1 MDNWGAFIFF
11 AGWCFIALVYVFL
24 MVPETAGH
32 SLEELDRIF
41 EGSWFMAFR
50 SKAGTGTTVIEGR
63 QDGYVTS
70 EHQSG
75 SDQDSADKS

>member
-11 AGWCFIALVYVFL
+11 AGWCFISLIYVFL
-24 MVPETAGH
+24 MVPETAGY

-50 SKAGTGTTVIEGR
+50 AEPGVSAAVIEG
-63 QDGYVTS
+63 QKVEYVFNPRCCCF
-70 EHQSG
+70 QLLLR
-75 SDQDSADKS
+75 

>member
-11 AGWCFIALVYVFL
+11 AGWCFVSLIYVFL
-24 MVPETAGH
+24 MVPETAGY

-50 SKAGTGTTVIEGR
+50 TKTRTSTDVI
-63 QDGYVTS
+63 DGQKV
-70 EHQSG
+70 E
-75 SDQDSADKS
+75 

>member
-11 AGWCFIALVYVFL
+11 AGWCFVSLIYVFL
-24 MVPETAGH
+24 MVPETAGY

-50 SKAGTGTTVIEGR
+50 TKTRTSMDVI
-63 QDGYVTS
+63 DGQKV
-70 EHQSG
+70 E
-75 SDQDSADKS
+75 